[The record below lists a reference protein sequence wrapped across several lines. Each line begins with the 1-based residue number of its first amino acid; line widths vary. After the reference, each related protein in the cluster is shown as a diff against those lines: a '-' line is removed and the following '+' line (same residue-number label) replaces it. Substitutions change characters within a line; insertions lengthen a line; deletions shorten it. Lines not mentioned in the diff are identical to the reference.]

1 MDIEVRIY
9 LLLTVMQDW
18 PGTAKKGRL
27 FQGIESR
34 EFLNFWDTLHKGWMV
49 KNGAEEQVGG
59 LFRYP

>member
-34 EFLNFWDTLHKGWMV
+34 EFLNFWDTLHKG
-49 KNGAEEQVGG
+49 
-59 LFRYP
+59 